1 MDVCCQSASCAS
13 VFMPSENKRIA
24 DYGLGVVMQYSLYV
38 VIKCRINKMLGEK

>member
-1 MDVCCQSASCAS
+1 MYAANQHPVRLYSCHRKI
-13 VFMPSENKRIA
+13 KRIA